1 MKYSGSIAEYLSYL
15 KAVRGLSERT
25 LAAYGKDLERFA
37 SYCNNLGIVPES
49 AGAAGVERFIAD
61 LSAERIAAVSVNRA
75 LSSVRG
81 FYRWLI
87 RFGRRKDDPSVNIRN
102 LKTPK
107 ALPAFLWEGEM
118 AAFAELPE
126 KEGILWPVR
135 DKALILAMYSAG
147 LRISELVSLAMPDID
162 PFFSGARVLGK
173 GGKERFVFFSDE
185 ASAAIREYLPARN
198 ARLKVEAGKARADEG
213 GKAAAVQARAGSA
226 AAAGARI
233 TDKLFISRRGRAI
246 SVPGVRWIISRYGDR
261 SGLEKHVH
269 PHALRHSF
277 ATHLV
282 NSGCD
287 VRIVQEM
294 LGHASF
300 STTQRYT
307 HVDMEHLRQA
317 YMKAHPH
324 ARAAFSGDVQS
335 SALRSRPEGA
345 CAALR
350 PASTGPASTIRTG
363 TSEMT
368 EDYLSGVNH
377 EYE

>member
-1 MKYSGSIAEYLSYL
+1 
-15 KAVRGLSERT
+15 
-25 LAAYGKDLERFA
+25 
-37 SYCNNLGIVPES
+37 
-49 AGAAGVERFIAD
+49 VERFIAD
-61 LSAERIAAVSVNRA
+61 LSAENIAAVSVNRA

-87 RFGRRKDDPSVNIRN
+87 RFGRRNDDPSANIKN

-107 ALPAFLWEGEM
+107 TLPAFLWEGEM

-147 LRISELVSLAMPDID
+147 LRISELVSLSTADID
-162 PFFSGARVLGK
+162 PLFSGARVLGK

-185 ASAAIREYLPARN
+185 ASEAIKEYLPARN
-198 ARLKVEAGKARADEG
+198 ARLKVLAGGKADAGTNGAGKAG
-213 GKAAAVQARAGSA
+213 NVQVTG
-226 AAAGARI
+226 
-233 TDKLFISRRGRAI
+233 KLFISRRGRAI

-294 LGHASF
+294 LGHASI

-307 HVDMEHLRQA
+307 HVDMEHLRRA

-324 ARAAFSGDVQS
+324 AHTAGGVQS
-335 SALRSRPEGA
+335 DERRKP
-345 CAALR
+345 
-350 PASTGPASTIRTG
+350 
-363 TSEMT
+363 
-368 EDYLSGVNH
+368 
-377 EYE
+377 

>member
-1 MKYSGSIAEYLSYL
+1 MMKRDGSVAEYLSYL
-15 KAVRGLSERT
+15 KAVRGVSTRT

-37 SYCNNLGIVPES
+37 SYCENSGFVPES

-61 LSAERIAAVSVNRA
+61 LSAEGIAAVSVNRA

-87 RFGRRKDDPSVNIRN
+87 RFGRRKDDPSANIRN

-162 PFFSGARVLGK
+162 PLFSGARVLGK

-185 ASAAIREYLPARN
+185 AAEAIKEYLPARA
-198 ARLKVEAGKARADEG
+198 ARLRVDAGKESGGRAVKNTAGTG
-213 GKAAAVQARAGSA
+213 GKTRAGNA
-226 AAAGARI
+226 ADAKARI

-261 SGLEKHVH
+261 SGLGKHVH

-287 VRIVQEM
+287 VRMVQEM
-294 LGHASF
+294 LGHASI

-307 HVDMEHLRQA
+307 HVDMERLRQA

-324 ARAAFSGDVQS
+324 AHVAFSDDVQS
-335 SALRSRPEGA
+335 PALRSRPEGA
-345 CAALR
+345 HAHA
-350 PASTGPASTIRTG
+350 
-363 TSEMT
+363 E
-368 EDYLSGVNH
+368 GVQRRKS
-377 EYE
+377 